1 MPTPSIYYPGAGDL
15 HLRSE
20 RVELEVD
27 GRRFLHEANRDKWPP
42 ERLFRVMAQHVPKL
56 YVPYLL
62 TNTGKKRP
70 LVSPGP
76 SPKSQRM
83 ILFTDPEPAKLLRVD
98 QSLTLVE
105 RKALDL
111 LRKAFRSDYA
121 GLVINPGDS
130 SRRVLNREEM
140 LLLFREYAV
149 IEGRRLGGG
158 WVPTRGDKMLL
169 VQLEDGTYTVT
180 VYIDERDVREVCD
193 SCGGEPVLHSWDV
206 IHNRCLQAG
215 ASAPYV
221 QFGFPE
227 QVLLLPRHMNQLR
240 GQDPVA
246 QAPEWQP
253 SPEAVH
259 SQKQASDWQR
269 SPESVQPREQASEW
283 PQGPESVQP
292 QEQVAERRQA
302 TEQVHPQEQ
311 VADWQRSSESVQ
323 PREQVADWRRSPESV
338 QPREQVSEWPQG
350 PESDQPQEQVA
361 ERQQATEQVHPQ
373 EQVSDWQ
380 QTSESVQSQEQ
391 ASEWQQATE
400 QVQPREQASEQA
412 QGLEPVQ
419 SQEQVSDWQRSL
431 EPAQPQEQT
440 SDWAQYTES
449 VQPREQASERPET
462 PESAQP
468 QEQVAD
474 WQQAT
479 EQVQPQEQAP
489 EWQQSPEPVQP
500 REQVPEWQ
508 QSSEA
513 VHPQEQASEW
523 QPSPEAVHPQEQAS
537 EWPQGPQS
545 DQPREQASERPET
558 PESAQPQEQVAD
570 WQQATEQ
577 VQPRK
582 QVPEQLQS
590 LEPAQP
596 QEQAPERPQEQ
607 EPVRVREKER
617 ESPESRE
624 TKESLERLEQAV
636 RRGQGWVNTLEI
648 IRRMKELRKIWVIVD
663 PDGKPVFLDSGSRVP
678 VVDFFTS
685 RDHAVRLIQV
695 FRQGGKEL
703 PDLEPRL
710 VDARPLFKRLAAY
723 NPVVWINRGAPE
735 GWICV
740 SDHLLSAVLAE
751 SFTDSGVFSEAEQ

>member
-1 MPTPSIYYPGAGDL
+1 
-15 HLRSE
+15 
-20 RVELEVD
+20 
-27 GRRFLHEANRDKWPP
+27 
-42 ERLFRVMAQHVPKL
+42 MAQHVPKL

-269 SPESVQPREQASEW
+269 SPESVQPREQASER
-283 PQGPESVQP
+283 PETPESAQP
-292 QEQVAERRQA
+292 QK
-302 TEQVHPQEQ
+302 
-311 VADWQRSSESVQ
+311 
-323 PREQVADWRRSPESV
+323 
-338 QPREQVSEWPQG
+338 
-350 PESDQPQEQVA
+350 
-361 ERQQATEQVHPQ
+361 
-373 EQVSDWQ
+373 QVSDWQ
-380 QTSESVQSQEQ
+380 QTSESVQS
-391 ASEWQQATE
+391 
-400 QVQPREQASEQA
+400 RK
-412 QGLEPVQ
+412 
-419 SQEQVSDWQRSL
+419 QVSDWQ
-431 EPAQPQEQT
+431 QPP
-440 SDWAQYTES
+440 ES
-449 VQPREQASERPET
+449 VQPREQASEWQQS
-462 PESAQP
+462 PESVQP
-468 QEQVAD
+468 REQAAEWQQSPEAVQPREQAPEWRQGPEAVHTRGPASEEESVQPREQASEWQQSPESVQPREQVAD
-474 WQQAT
+474 
-479 EQVQPQEQAP
+479 
-489 EWQQSPEPVQP
+489 WQQSPEPVQP

-545 DQPREQASERPET
+545 
-558 PESAQPQEQVAD
+558 V
-570 WQQATEQ
+570 
-577 VQPRK
+577 
-582 QVPEQLQS
+582 
-590 LEPAQP
+590 
-596 QEQAPERPQEQ
+596 
-607 EPVRVREKER
+607 
-617 ESPESRE
+617 
-624 TKESLERLEQAV
+624 
-636 RRGQGWVNTLEI
+636 
-648 IRRMKELRKIWVIVD
+648 
-663 PDGKPVFLDSGSRVP
+663 
-678 VVDFFTS
+678 
-685 RDHAVRLIQV
+685 
-695 FRQGGKEL
+695 
-703 PDLEPRL
+703 
-710 VDARPLFKRLAAY
+710 
-723 NPVVWINRGAPE
+723 
-735 GWICV
+735 
-740 SDHLLSAVLAE
+740 
-751 SFTDSGVFSEAEQ
+751 

>member
-1 MPTPSIYYPGAGDL
+1 M
-15 HLRSE
+15 RSE

-269 SPESVQPREQASEW
+269 SPE
-283 PQGPESVQP
+283 
-292 QEQVAERRQA
+292 
-302 TEQVHPQEQ
+302 
-311 VADWQRSSESVQ
+311 
-323 PREQVADWRRSPESV
+323 
-338 QPREQVSEWPQG
+338 
-350 PESDQPQEQVA
+350 
-361 ERQQATEQVHPQ
+361 
-373 EQVSDWQ
+373 
-380 QTSESVQSQEQ
+380 
-391 ASEWQQATE
+391 
-400 QVQPREQASEQA
+400 
-412 QGLEPVQ
+412 PV
-419 SQEQVSDWQRSL
+419 
-431 EPAQPQEQT
+431 
-440 SDWAQYTES
+440 
-449 VQPREQASERPET
+449 
-462 PESAQP
+462 
-468 QEQVAD
+468 
-474 WQQAT
+474 
-479 EQVQPQEQAP
+479 
-489 EWQQSPEPVQP
+489 
-500 REQVPEWQ
+500 
-508 QSSEA
+508 
-513 VHPQEQASEW
+513 
-523 QPSPEAVHPQEQAS
+523 
-537 EWPQGPQS
+537 
-545 DQPREQASERPET
+545 QPREQASERPET

-582 QVPEQLQS
+582 QAPEQLQS

>member
-269 SPESVQPREQASEW
+269 SPESVQPREQARN
-283 PQGPESVQP
+283 G
-292 QEQVAERRQA
+292 RRL
-302 TEQVHPQEQ
+302 
-311 VADWQRSSESVQ
+311 RSRLS
-323 PREQVADWRRSPESV
+323 RRK
-338 QPREQVSEWPQG
+338 
-350 PESDQPQEQVA
+350 
-361 ERQQATEQVHPQ
+361 
-373 EQVSDWQ
+373 QVSDWQ
-380 QTSESVQSQEQ
+380 QTSESVQSRNRYRIGN
-391 ASEWQQATE
+391 S
-400 QVQPREQASEQA
+400 R
-412 QGLEPVQ
+412 
-419 SQEQVSDWQRSL
+419 RS
-431 EPAQPQEQT
+431 
-440 SDWAQYTES
+440 
-449 VQPREQASERPET
+449 R
-462 PESAQP
+462 
-468 QEQVAD
+468 
-474 WQQAT
+474 
-479 EQVQPQEQAP
+479 
-489 EWQQSPEPVQP
+489 
-500 REQVPEWQ
+500 
-508 QSSEA
+508 SSLGNK
-513 VHPQEQASEW
+513 HRNG
-523 QPSPEAVHPQEQAS
+523 H
-537 EWPQGPQS
+537 
-545 DQPREQASERPET
+545 
-558 PESAQPQEQVAD
+558 
-570 WQQATEQ
+570 
-577 VQPRK
+577 
-582 QVPEQLQS
+582 
-590 LEPAQP
+590 
-596 QEQAPERPQEQ
+596 
-607 EPVRVREKER
+607 RVR
-617 ESPESRE
+617 SRF
-624 TKESLERLEQAV
+624 SLR
-636 RRGQGWVNTLEI
+636 
-648 IRRMKELRKIWVIVD
+648 
-663 PDGKPVFLDSGSRVP
+663 SR
-678 VVDFFTS
+678 
-685 RDHAVRLIQV
+685 
-695 FRQGGKEL
+695 
-703 PDLEPRL
+703 
-710 VDARPLFKRLAAY
+710 
-723 NPVVWINRGAPE
+723 
-735 GWICV
+735 
-740 SDHLLSAVLAE
+740 
-751 SFTDSGVFSEAEQ
+751 